1 MALHMTGSAY
11 TVRKKVLSLLG
22 NVFHVFDSGGGL
34 VLYTKQKA
42 FRLKEDIRMY
52 TGEDMQTEVMRIQ
65 ARQIIDFS
73 AAYDVVDSV
82 TGETVGALKRKGL
95 KSMIK
100 DEWTIMAPDG
110 RDIGLLQEDSMAL
123 ALLRRFLTNLI
134 PQNFT
139 AEVDGQPVCEY
150 QQNFNPFVRKI
161 GINFLPAAEGRFD
174 RRLGIAAAVLLCAI
188 EGRQHD

>member
-1 MALHMTGSAY
+1 MALHMEGANY

-22 NVFHVFDSGGGL
+22 HVFHVYDANGGL
-34 VLYTKQKA
+34 VFYTRQKA
-42 FRLKEDIRMY
+42 FRLKEDIRLY

-82 TGETVGALKRKGL
+82 TGDIVGALKRKGF

-110 RDIGLLQEDSMAL
+110 RDIGLLQEDNMLL
-123 ALLRRFLTNLI
+123 ALLRRFVTDLI
-134 PQNFT
+134 PQGFS
-139 AEVDGQPVCEY
+139 ADVDGQPVCEY
-150 QQNFNPFVRKI
+150 RQNFNPFVKKI
-161 GINFLPAAEGRFD
+161 AINFLPAAEGRFD
-174 RRLGIAAAVLLCAI
+174 RRLGLAAAILLCVI
-188 EGRQHD
+188 EGRQG

>member
-1 MALHMTGSAY
+1 MALHMAGSSY
-11 TVRKKVLSLLG
+11 TVRRKVLSLLG
-22 NVFHVFDSGGGL
+22 HVFHVYDSEGGL

-82 TGETVGALKRKGL
+82 SGETVGALKRKGL
-95 KSMIK
+95 KSILK
-100 DEWTIMAPDG
+100 DEWTIMSPDG
-110 RDIGLLQEDSMAL
+110 RDIGILQEDSMAL
-123 ALLRRFLTNLI
+123 ALLRRFVI
-134 PQNFT
+134 GFVPQGFT
-139 AEVDGQPVCEY
+139 ATVAGQPVCEY
-150 QQNFNPFVRKI
+150 RQNFNPFVRKI

-174 RRLGIAAAVLLCAI
+174 RRLGLAAAVLLCAI
-188 EGRQHD
+188 EGKQD